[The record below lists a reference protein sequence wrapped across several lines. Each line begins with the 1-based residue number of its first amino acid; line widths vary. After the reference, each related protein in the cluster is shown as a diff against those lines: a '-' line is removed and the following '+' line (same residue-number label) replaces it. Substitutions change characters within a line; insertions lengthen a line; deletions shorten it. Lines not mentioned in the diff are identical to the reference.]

1 MRIFMIILMIMNILI
16 IISIVV
22 IWCNIKNYT
31 HVCARTRTHARI
43 YI

>member
-22 IWCNIKNYT
+22 IYNINSLFINKYT
-31 HVCARTRTHARI
+31 CFARDK
-43 YI
+43 